1 MSCMDCIPKGN
12 CAFLVWKSEVEYPHF
27 VLKSQV
33 VLDAE
38 VLFSLFLIPHPH
50 VSLLLAACNHLLF
63 TLLPES
69 EDLQDIGSYTQP
81 VLFRKHL
88 FCDDSHCKPVYS

>member
-1 MSCMDCIPKGN
+1 MDCIPKGS
-12 CAFLVWKSEVEYPHF
+12 CAFLVWKSEVEYLHF

-38 VLFSLFLIPHPH
+38 ALFSLFLILHPH
-50 VSLLLAACNHLLF
+50 ASLLLGAHKHLLF

-69 EDLQDIGSYTQP
+69 EDLQDTGSYTQP
-81 VLFRKHL
+81 VLFRKRP
-88 FCDDSHCKPVYS
+88 FCDDSRCVPVYS